1 MDLKE
6 VKVPLISIKAPAGVL
21 NAESKAALS
30 KGLVTVAVE
39 CEQIPDDPKKHALC
53 MVMIEE
59 GAAGNWTFGGNDLS
73 HMVVSFIATI
83 TVARGVLDGQSRARF
98 AELGHK
104 AIVDALPGETRRIA
118 SAFLFNE
125 IEDGMWGVSGHLWGL
140 RDHAAA
146 SGYRHLQ
153 HLVAAR

>member
-1 MDLKE
+1 M
-6 VKVPLISIKAPAGVL
+6 PLMSIKAPAGVL

-30 KGLVTVAVE
+30 SNLVNVAVE

-73 HMVVSFIATI
+73 GMLVSFVVTI
-83 TVARGVLDGQSRARF
+83 TIAKGVLSDASRARF
-98 AELGHK
+98 AQLGHQ
-104 AIVDALPGETRRIA
+104 AIVDALPGEKRRIA
-118 SAFLFNE
+118 SSFLFNE
-125 IEDGMWGVSGHLWGL
+125 IEDGMWGVSGTLWGL
-140 RDHAAA
+140 REHAAA
-146 SGYRHLQ
+146 SGYKHLQ